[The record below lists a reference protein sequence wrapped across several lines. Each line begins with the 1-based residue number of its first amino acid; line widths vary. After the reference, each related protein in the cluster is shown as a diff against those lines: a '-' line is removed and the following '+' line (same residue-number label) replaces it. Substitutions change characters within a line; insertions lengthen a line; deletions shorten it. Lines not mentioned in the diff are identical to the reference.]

1 MQSTEE
7 SQELQESQE
16 SQEPQKR
23 GHTAGRRAGRG
34 DMTAELAEG
43 KILPLIVRLSV
54 TAVVAQLITF
64 YIISS
69 TECMSRSGRRVSS
82 AKNLPICKPSM
93 RRWLTSI
100 EMPSVS
106 RPPSSVYLPQ
116 AMCGTESSRAP
127 GAERS
132 RSLVGACRLVSVKPG
147 RDRPCT
153 PVLDA
158 ERAAISPRGL
168 QNIGAC
174 DTISKNTARAF

>member
-7 SQELQESQE
+7 SQELQE

-116 AMCGTESSRAP
+116 AMCGTESSRAS

-158 ERAAISPRGL
+158 ERAAILPRGL